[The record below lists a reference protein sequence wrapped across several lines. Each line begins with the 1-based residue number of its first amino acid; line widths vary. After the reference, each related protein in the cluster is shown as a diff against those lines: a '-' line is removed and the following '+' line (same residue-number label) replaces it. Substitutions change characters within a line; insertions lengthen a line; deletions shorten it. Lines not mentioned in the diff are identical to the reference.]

1 MGGPRGAAAG
11 PLGCAGAALK
21 LRVLAV
27 GKAPK
32 WINDG
37 VAHYLRRLP
46 PASRPE
52 LTLVAP
58 RRGATDEQRLLA
70 SVRQNEVSV
79 ILDRQGRSVSS
90 ADLAAL
96 LADWRMTGR
105 DVALLI
111 GGSAGFDA
119 EARRSAAQVLSLSA
133 LTLPHQLVRVLLAE
147 QLYRAWTILHH
158 HPYHRA

>member
-1 MGGPRGAAAG
+1 MGGPRRAAAG

-32 WINDG
+32 WIDDG

-52 LTLVAP
+52 LTIVAP
-58 RRGATDEQRLLA
+58 RRGFTDEQRLLA
-70 SVRQNEVSV
+70 AVRQNEVAV
-79 ILDRQGRSVSS
+79 ILDRRGRSITS
-90 ADLAAL
+90 DGLAAL
-96 LADWRMTGR
+96 LADWRMAGH
-105 DVALLI
+105 DIALLI
-111 GGSAGFDA
+111 GGSTGFDA